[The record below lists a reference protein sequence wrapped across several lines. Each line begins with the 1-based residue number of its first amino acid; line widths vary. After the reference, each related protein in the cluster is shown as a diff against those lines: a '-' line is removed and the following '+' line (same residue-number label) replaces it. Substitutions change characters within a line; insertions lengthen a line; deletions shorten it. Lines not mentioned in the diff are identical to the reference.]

1 MEKEWLD
8 TLAAINPNEVI
19 YTDFVEAA
27 NTLTAQLKDE
37 ENCDIVIALT
47 HMRQPNDIK
56 LAENAS
62 RIDLIL
68 GGHDHDV
75 QKEKVSIHPYFISVI
90 SLNYIL
96 AYIIPKNIV
105 TYRR

>member
-27 NTLTAQLKDE
+27 NKLTAQLKDE
-37 ENCDIVIALT
+37 NNCDIVIALT

-56 LAENAS
+56 LAEHAA

-75 QKEKVSIHPYFISVI
+75 QKEKVSIHIYFCFSMNSNIS
-90 SLNYIL
+90 N
-96 AYIIPKNIV
+96 
-105 TYRR
+105 TYV

>member
-1 MEKEWLD
+1 MFILWKIGLVEKEWLD

-27 NTLTAQLKDE
+27 NTLTTELKDK

-56 LAENAS
+56 LAENS
-62 RIDLIL
+62 PRIDLIL

-75 QKEKVSIHPYFISVI
+75 QNVKVGTSNSYP
-90 SLNYIL
+90 
-96 AYIIPKNIV
+96 
-105 TYRR
+105 